1 LVHVGSA
8 KRQAEAEDGLK
19 LTGDRESVDLV
30 IDRKEDGCRK
40 EEVSRSMSTLALG
53 LPDLFKRLHNFLYT
67 NSNIPRAERLG
78 AEMVRLLF
86 CKIYD
91 ELNGMSLFRLTQ
103 NDTPQSVSRRLRE
116 AFEKVKQRFPDTFMP
131 NEVIHLDDKSIYE
144 VVRMLQPYRL
154 LAANRDAISEAI
166 HAFYGPSLRGEKGQF
181 FTPSNVVRMCV
192 KILDPRSGERII
204 DPACGS
210 GSFLVASLT
219 HVGMESAANIYG
231 IDKEIDMVKIS
242 KTYLALIG
250 GEYRNIYCLDSL
262 APHRWDSQIRQII
275 ADASFDVVLTNPPFG
290 AKIPIKDRDILMRY
304 NLGYIWRSNGKTWVR
319 IGTTK
324 PQPPQVL
331 FIERCLQLLRPG
343 GRMAIVLPDGL
354 LGNSR
359 DRYIWH
365 FVFTQARVTA
375 VISLPPETFLPSTH
389 TKTSVVVLEKVPD
402 KPEEKYPIFMAIVD
416 RVGHD
421 KNGKPLFKLDD
432 NGQFV
437 FDEFGQRIIDDELPI
452 VEEKFRDFK
461 NGNLKPD
468 DFDRLGFIVQRQK
481 LRDHILVPQ
490 YYNPETEREIER
502 LSKSGRYVM
511 ITIGEL
517 VKRGVLSI
525 KRGHEVGSIYY
536 GRGPIPF
543 VRTTDIVN
551 WEVKIDPVKGLP
563 EEIYERFRRKQDI
576 RPNDILLITDGT
588 FLIGRT
594 ALVTEADGKM
604 VIQSHIRRIRCLKP
618 HELHPYL
625 LLYLLNTKLVQQQIK
640 DKTFVQATISTVGER
655 LLEIVLPI
663 PKDREE
669 QARII
674 AEVGAIIELKKQ
686 ARTRIA
692 QLLDRP
698 LS

>member
-1 LVHVGSA
+1 VNRMV
-8 KRQAEAEDGLK
+8 
-19 LTGDRESVDLV
+19 
-30 IDRKEDGCRK
+30 
-40 EEVSRSMSTLALG
+40 LG
-53 LPDLFKRLHNFLYT
+53 LPELFERLHNFLYT

-91 ELNGMSLFRLTQ
+91 ELNGISIFRINQ
-103 NDTPQSVSRRLRE
+103 DDTPQSVGQRLRE
-116 AFEKVKQRFPDTFMP
+116 TFEKVKQRFPDTFLP
-131 NEVIHLDDKSIYE
+131 NEIIHLDDKSIYE
-144 VVRMLQPYRL
+144 VVRTLQPYRL
-154 LAANRDAISEAI
+154 LDADRDAISEAI

-192 KILDPRSGERII
+192 KILNPSAGERII

-210 GSFLVASLT
+210 GSFLVASLA
-219 HVGMESAANIYG
+219 HVGTEGAANIYG

-242 KTYLALIG
+242 KAYLALMG
-250 GEYRNIYCLDSL
+250 GAYQNIYCLDSL
-262 APHRWDSQIRQII
+262 APHSWDSQIRHVIS
-275 ADASFDVVLTNPPFG
+275 DESFDIVLTNPPFG
-290 AKIPIKDRDILMRY
+290 AKIPVKDKNILVRY
-304 NLGYIWRSNGKTWVR
+304 NLARTWKRSGNTWIQTEIV
-319 IGTTK
+319 K

-331 FIERCLQLLRPG
+331 FLERCLQLLRPG

-389 TKTSVVVLEKVPD
+389 TKTSVIVLEKVPD
-402 KPEEKYPIFMAIVD
+402 RPEDDYPIFMAIVE

-421 KNGKPLFKLDD
+421 KNGKPLFKLDG
-432 NGQFV
+432 NGQFL
-437 FDEFGQRIIDDELPI
+437 FDEIGRKIIDDELPI
-452 VEEKFRDFK
+452 VEEKFKDFK
-461 NGNLKPD
+461 QGNLKPD
-468 DFDRLGFIVQRQK
+468 DFDRLGFVVQRKK
-481 LRDHILVPQ
+481 LRDHILIPQ

-502 LSKSGRYVM
+502 LSRSGKYIMV
-511 ITIGEL
+511 TFGEL
-517 VKRGVLSI
+517 LKRNVLSI

-594 ALVTEADGKM
+594 AIVTEADGKM

-625 LLYLLNTKLVQQQIK
+625 LLYLLNTKVVQQQIK

-655 LLEIVLPI
+655 LHEIVLPI
-663 PKDREE
+663 PKDPEE

-674 AEVGAIIELKKQ
+674 SEVGAIIELKKQ
-686 ARTRIA
+686 ARIRIA

>member
-1 LVHVGSA
+1 LI
-8 KRQAEAEDGLK
+8 
-19 LTGDRESVDLV
+19 DLV
-30 IDRKEDGCRK
+30 VYRKEDGCRK
-40 EEVSRSMSTLALG
+40 EEVSRGMNTSALG
-53 LPDLFKRLHNFLYT
+53 LPDLFRRLHNFLYT

-91 ELNGMSLFRLTQ
+91 ELNGMSLFRINS
-103 NDTPQSVSRRLRE
+103 NDTPQSVGERLRE
-116 AFEKVKQRFPDTFMP
+116 TFEKVKRRFPDTFMP

-144 VVRMLQPYRL
+144 VVRILQPYRL
-154 LAANRDAISEAI
+154 LEADRDAISEAI

-192 KILDPRSGERII
+192 KILDPCAGERII

-210 GSFLVASLT
+210 GSFLVASLS
-219 HVGMESAANIYG
+219 HVGTKGGANIYG

-250 GEYRNIYCLDSL
+250 GAHQNIYCLDSL
-262 APHRWDSQIRQII
+262 APHRWDSRIRQII
-275 ADASFDVVLTNPPFG
+275 SDESFDVVLTNPPFG
-290 AKIPIKDRDILMRY
+290 AKIPVKDKDILTRY
-304 NLGYIWRSNGKTWVR
+304 NLARIWKQSGRTW
-319 IGTTK
+319 IPIETLK

-359 DRYIWH
+359 DRHIWH

-402 KPEEKYPIFMAIVD
+402 RPEEDYPIFMAIVD

-421 KNGKPLFKLDD
+421 KNGKPLFKLNE

-437 FDEFGQRIIDDELPI
+437 FDEIGNKIIDDELPI
-452 VEEKFRDFK
+452 VEEKFRDFRR
-461 NGNLKPD
+461 GHLKPA

-490 YYNPETEREIER
+490 YYNPETEQEIER
-502 LSKSGRYVM
+502 LSKSGKYVM

-517 VKRGVLSI
+517 IKRKVLTI

-563 EEIYERFRRKQDI
+563 EEIYERFRRKQDV

-594 ALVTEADGKM
+594 AIVTEADGKM

-625 LLYLLNTKLVQQQIK
+625 LLYLLNTRLVQQQIK
-640 DKTFVQATISTVGER
+640 DKTFVQATISTVGAR
-655 LLEIVLPI
+655 LHEIVLPI
-663 PKDREE
+663 PKDAQER
-669 QARII
+669 ARII

-692 QLLDRP
+692 RLLERP